1 MKYQIIFTKKAVK
14 EVKQLRK
21 TDIPRIIEKAESLGH
36 NPRPE
41 GSKKLVGSKED
52 LWRVRV
58 GDYRIIYLIEEEI
71 KIVKVTKIGHRKD
84 IYRKK

>member
-1 MKYQIIFTKKAVK
+1 MKYQVIFTKKAAK
-14 EVKQLRK
+14 EVKQLNK
-21 TDIPRIIEKAESLGH
+21 TDIPRIIEKAESLG
-36 NPRPE
+36 NDPRPE

-58 GDYRIIYLIEEEI
+58 GDYRIIYLIEEEV
-71 KIVKVTKIGHRKD
+71 KIIKVTKIAHRKD